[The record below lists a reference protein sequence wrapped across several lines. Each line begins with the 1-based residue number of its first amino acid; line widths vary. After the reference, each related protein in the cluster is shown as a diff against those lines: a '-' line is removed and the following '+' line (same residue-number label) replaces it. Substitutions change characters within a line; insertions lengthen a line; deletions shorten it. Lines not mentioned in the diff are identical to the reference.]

1 VRFAVNEPAPR
12 PVARRGAGGV
22 HRPPDGV
29 VAGRVPL
36 ACDGP
41 PEVHLGAFTE
51 RLLVEHVSAR
61 PSRRGRGRGL
71 GRWLRAVRA
80 TARERR
86 LPPGPGVRA
95 LTASGR

>member
-12 PVARRGAGGV
+12 PVALRGAGGV
-22 HRPPDGV
+22 HRPPDAA
-29 VAGRVPL
+29 VAGRVPQSY
-36 ACDGP
+36 AGP
-41 PEVHLGAFTE
+41 PEVHLGSFTE

-61 PSRRGRGRGL
+61 PPRRGL
-71 GRWLRAVRA
+71 GRWLRAVR
-80 TARERR
+80 TSARERR

>member
-22 HRPPDGV
+22 RRQPDV
-29 VAGRVPL
+29 AVAGRVPPSY
-36 ACDGP
+36 AGP
-41 PEVHLGAFTE
+41 PEVHLGSFTE
-51 RLLVEHVSAR
+51 RLLVERVSAR
-61 PSRRGRGRGL
+61 PPRRRL
-71 GRWLRAVRA
+71 GRWLRAVR
-80 TARERR
+80 TPGGERR